1 MSGTQ
6 LTVTLSGGGPDDAR
20 AVVRALEGTF
30 GAPDELPADGNATV
44 HTATFDG
51 ESGAGSAGSGAGSA
65 GGDGKASRRLSA
77 PVTVTVQGSPE
88 AVRRASD
95 TLTQVFTARD
105 DGAAS
110 GDQEQERQLLLE
122 P

>member
-6 LTVTLSGGGPDDAR
+6 LTVTLSGGGTDDAR
-20 AVVRALEGTF
+20 AVVRVLEGTF
-30 GAPDELPADGNATV
+30 GAPDELPADRGATV

-51 ESGAGSAGSGAGSA
+51 EGGTGSAGDAGSP
-65 GGDGKASRRLSA
+65 GRLSA

-95 TLTQVFTARD
+95 TLTRAFTTRD

>member
-6 LTVTLSGGGPDDAR
+6 LTVTLSGGGADDAR
-20 AVVRALEGTF
+20 TVVRALEGTF
-30 GAPDELPADGNATV
+30 GSPDELPADEKATV

-51 ESGAGSAGSGAGSA
+51 ETDAGSG
-65 GGDGKASRRLSA
+65 GGGEGPGRLSA

-95 TLTQVFTARD
+95 TLTRTFTARD
-105 DGAAS
+105 DGVAS
-110 GDQEQERQLLLE
+110 GDQEQERELLLE

>member
-6 LTVTLSGGGPDDAR
+6 LTVTLSGGGADDAR

-44 HTATFDG
+44 HMATFDG
-51 ESGAGSAGSGAGSA
+51 GAQAGGGGSTEEGAG
-65 GGDGKASRRLSA
+65 RLSA
-77 PVTVTVQGSPE
+77 PVTVTVQGAPE

-95 TLTQVFTARD
+95 TLTRAFTARD

-110 GDQEQERQLLLE
+110 GDQEQERQLLLV

>member
-6 LTVTLSGGGPDDAR
+6 LTVTLSGGGADDAR

-30 GAPDELPADGNATV
+30 GSPDELPADENATV

-51 ESGAGSAGSGAGSA
+51 ETDARPA
-65 GGDGKASRRLSA
+65 GGDGAGSGRLSA

-95 TLTQVFTARD
+95 TLTRAFTARD
-105 DGAAS
+105 DGVAS

>member
-1 MSGTQ
+1 MPGTQ
-6 LTVTLSGGGPDDAR
+6 LTVTLSGGGADDAR

-30 GAPDELPADGNATV
+30 GSPDELPADENATV
-44 HTATFDG
+44 HMATFDG
-51 ESGAGSAGSGAGSA
+51 ETDAGRAVGGGSGSG
-65 GGDGKASRRLSA
+65 RLSA

-88 AVRRASD
+88 AVRRAGD
-95 TLTQVFTARD
+95 TLTRAFTARD

>member
-6 LTVTLSGGGPDDAR
+6 LTVTLSGGGADDAR

-30 GAPDELPADGNATV
+30 GAPDEVPADENATV
-44 HTATFDG
+44 HMATFDG
-51 ESGAGSAGSGAGSA
+51 GRDASPASDAGAE
-65 GGDGKASRRLSA
+65 RLSA
-77 PVTVTVQGSPE
+77 PVTVTVQGAPE

-95 TLTQVFTARD
+95 TLTRAFTARD

-110 GDQEQERQLLLE
+110 GDQEQERQLLLV

>member
-6 LTVTLSGGGPDDAR
+6 LTVTLSGGGADDAR

-30 GAPDELPADGNATV
+30 GSPDELPADENATV
-44 HTATFDG
+44 HTATFDA
-51 ESGAGSAGSGAGSA
+51 ESDAGAA
-65 GGDGKASRRLSA
+65 GGDGAGSGRLSA

-95 TLTQVFTARD
+95 TLTRAFTARD

>member
-6 LTVTLSGGGPDDAR
+6 LTVTLSGGGADDAR

-30 GAPDELPADGNATV
+30 GAPDEVPADENATV

-51 ESGAGSAGSGAGSA
+51 EGQTGPA
-65 GGDGKASRRLSA
+65 GGGGEDSRRLSA

-95 TLTQVFTARD
+95 TLTRAFTARD

-110 GDQEQERQLLLE
+110 GDQEQERELLLE

>member
-6 LTVTLSGGGPDDAR
+6 LTVTLSGGGADDAR

-30 GAPDELPADGNATV
+30 GSPDELPADENATV

-51 ESGAGSAGSGAGSA
+51 DGDAGPSGGGGTAAG
-65 GGDGKASRRLSA
+65 RLSA

-95 TLTQVFTARD
+95 TLSRAFTARD